1 MTRLFHTN
9 ISFNNVPVDYAV
21 FFNDEEYHFQSS
33 KEELVKSF
41 ILKREHEE
49 WLTIGYINEEL
60 KNNAITILEKYLLS
74 QH

>member
-1 MTRLFHTN
+1 
-9 ISFNNVPVDYAV
+9 VPVDYAV

-49 WLTIGYINEEL
+49 WLTTGNINEEL

>member
-9 ISFNNVPVDYAV
+9 ISFNNEPVDYAV

-33 KEELVKSF
+33 KEELAISF
-41 ILKREHEE
+41 SLKREHEE
-49 WLTIGYINEEL
+49 WRTTENINEEL
-60 KNNAITILEKYLLS
+60 KNNAIIILEKYLLS